1 MERLKDIYIIINMA
15 IVGSIYITT
24 ALAFMSAEG
33 QLYDTYWY
41 IVVWMVVF
49 LAY

>member
-1 MERLKDIYIIINMA
+1 MEHLKNIYIIINMA
-15 IVGSIYITT
+15 IIGSIYITT

-33 QLYDTYWY
+33 RQYDSYWY
-41 IVVWMVVF
+41 IVVWMVAF